1 MFYLFA
7 CFVGKLFVEE
17 WINGTAVYYWF
28 THSYFGVN
36 PLFINPVRLVL
47 SNDIIVLFII
57 WGTLIFEFL
66 LAVCLILPKNDH
78 KRILFL
84 ILGICFH
91 LDIEFIHG
99 LVSFYFVMA
108 AALVLYLIPFD
119 LHVRLNDINKEYGIK
134 LFKKLF

>member
-57 WGTLIFEFL
+57 
-66 LAVCLILPKNDH
+66 
-78 KRILFL
+78 
-84 ILGICFH
+84 
-91 LDIEFIHG
+91 
-99 LVSFYFVMA
+99 
-108 AALVLYLIPFD
+108 
-119 LHVRLNDINKEYGIK
+119 
-134 LFKKLF
+134 